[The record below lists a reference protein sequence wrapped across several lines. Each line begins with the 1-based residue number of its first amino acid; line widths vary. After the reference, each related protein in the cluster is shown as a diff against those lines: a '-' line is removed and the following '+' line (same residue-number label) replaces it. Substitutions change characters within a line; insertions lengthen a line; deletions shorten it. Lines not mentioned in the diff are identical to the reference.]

1 MRILGIDSSCSAAT
15 VAVLNDRTL
24 EMEIYINHKLQH
36 SVMLFPMIEDMLQKL
51 EITIDDIDAV
61 AVSGGPG
68 SFTGLRIG
76 VASAKG
82 IAQGGNKKFVGIS
95 SLDAMAF
102 QQSGFEGII
111 CPIMDALRENVYTAL
126 YKGNGVPPCEPERI
140 SDYMALHIDELL
152 EKLSAEDRKV
162 IFCGDGL
169 PLHEGRIKEKLGDRA
184 FFAPANSSMPRAS
197 SIAEL
202 AAYRLSRGDADDIH
216 TFSPIY
222 LRESQAEREYRRKHG
237 GSCE

>member
-15 VAVLNDRTL
+15 VAVQNDRTL

-36 SVMLFPMIEDMLQKL
+36 SVMLFPMIEDMLEKL
-51 EITIDDIDAV
+51 EITIDDIDAI

-82 IAQGGNKKFVGIS
+82 IAQGGNKQFVGIS

-102 QQSGFEGII
+102 QQSGFKGII

-126 YKGNGVPPCEPERI
+126 YKGNGTPGEPERF

-152 EKLSAEDRKV
+152 EKLLAENEKV
-162 IFCGDGL
+162 IFCGDAL
-169 PLHEGRIKEKLGDRA
+169 HLHEDRIKEKLGDMA

-202 AAYRLSRGDADDIH
+202 AAYRLGRGEADDIH

-222 LRESQAEREYRRKHG
+222 LRESQAEREYHRKHG
-237 GSCE
+237 GSNE

>member
-15 VAVLNDRTL
+15 VAILNDRTL

-36 SVMLFPMIEDMLQKL
+36 SVMLFPMIEDMLEKL

-82 IAQGGNKKFVGIS
+82 IAQGGNKRFVGIS

-102 QQSGFEGII
+102 QQSCFNGII
-111 CPIMDALRENVYTAL
+111 CPIMDALRENVYTAF
-126 YKGNGVPPCEPERI
+126 YKTNGTLCEPERV

-152 EKLSAEDRKV
+152 ERLSSENEKV
-162 IFCGDGL
+162 MFCGDGVH
-169 PLHEGRIKEKLGDRA
+169 LHENRIKEKLGDRA
-184 FFAPANSSMPRAS
+184 FFASANSLMPRAS

-202 AAYRLSRGDADDIH
+202 AACRLSRGEADDIH

-222 LRESQAEREYRRKHG
+222 LRESQAEREYERKHG
-237 GSCE
+237 VSHE

>member
-1 MRILGIDSSCSAAT
+1 MRILGIDSSCSSAT
-15 VAVLNDRTL
+15 VAVLNDRVL

-36 SVMLFPMIEDMLQKL
+36 SVMLFPMIQDMLEKL

-82 IAQGGNKKFVGIS
+82 IAQGGNKHFIGIS

-102 QQSGFEGII
+102 QQSGFKGII
-111 CPIMDALRENVYTAL
+111 CPIMDALRDNVYTAL
-126 YKGNGVPPCEPERI
+126 YKGTLLTSAEPARI

-152 EKLSAEDRKV
+152 EKLSAENERV
-162 IFCGDGL
+162 IFCGDGVH
-169 PLHEGRIKEKLGDRA
+169 LHENRIKEKLGDMA
-184 FFAPANSSMPRAS
+184 YFASANSSMPRAS

-202 AAYRLSRGDADDIH
+202 AAYRLSRGEADDIH

-222 LRESQAEREYRRKHG
+222 LRESQAEREYERKHG
-237 GSCE
+237 VSHE

>member
-15 VAVLNDRTL
+15 VAMLNDGIL

-36 SVMLFPMIEDMLQKL
+36 SVMLFPMIEDMLKEL
-51 EITIDDIDAV
+51 EITVDDIDAV

-82 IAQGGNKKFVGIS
+82 IAQGGSKDFIGIS

-102 QQSGFEGII
+102 QQLGFEGII
-111 CPIMDALRENVYTAL
+111 CPIMDALRDNVYTAM
-126 YKGNGVPPCEPERI
+126 YKGTPSGEPERLG
-140 SDYMALHIDELL
+140 DYMALHIDELL
-152 EKLSAEDRKV
+152 EQLLSGDEKV
-162 IFCGDGL
+162 IFCGDA
-169 PLHEGRIKEKLGDRA
+169 LHIHAERIRKKLGDKA
-184 FFAPANSSMPRAS
+184 FFAPSNSSMPRAS

-202 AAYRLSRGDADDIH
+202 AAYRLSRGEKDDIH

-222 LRESQAEREYRRKHG
+222 LRKSQAEREYDKKHG